1 MSLVSWQ
8 LLQIADSAFPV
19 GGFAHSGGLE
29 ALAHHRA
36 LAEEDA
42 VQVHLADV
50 AWQCGLGSLPFVA
63 AAHDAPARLAEL
75 DAHLDTVLVNHV
87 ANRASRAQGRSWLAT
102 ATKAFPGG
110 ELQALDRRAR
120 SERVAHHLAP
130 VFGVVARAVGASVED
145 ARRVFLFLT
154 ARSALSAAVRLGLVG
169 PLEAQRI
176 QGASNALFE
185 RVLDASRSLGI
196 DDVQQTSPLLDL
208 HQATHDRLY
217 SRLFQ
222 T

>member
-1 MSLVSWQ
+1 MISWQ

-36 LAEEDA
+36 LPEGDA
-42 VQVHLADV
+42 VEKHLADV

-63 AAHDAPARLAEL
+63 AAHDDPTRLAEL

-102 ATKAFPGG
+102 ATKAFPG
-110 ELQALDRRAR
+110 EALEDLDRRAR

-130 VFGVVARAVGASVED
+130 VFGVVARTVGAPLED
-145 ARRVFLFLT
+145 ARRVFLFL
-154 ARSALSAAVRLGLVG
+154 AVRGALSAAVRLGLVG

-176 QGASNALFE
+176 QGASSALLD
-185 RVLDASRSLGI
+185 RVLEASRPLGV
-196 DDVQQTSPLLDL
+196 DDAQQTAPLLDL